1 MMQHGLT
8 VSTGSIKQM
17 EHTVLTDDRDV
28 ALAQF
33 IAALGLFIAALGL
46 FIAAGSSLDTC
57 RHASVESGWLGA
69 WACMKGQVKSRQQ
82 ETLCANI

>member
-28 ALAQF
+28 ALA
-33 IAALGLFIAALGL
+33 LFIAALGL

-57 RHASVESGWLGA
+57 HHASVESGWLGA
-69 WACMKGQVKSRQQ
+69 WACMKGQVKSRQ
-82 ETLCANI
+82 